1 MREGLLV
8 DPVPFGAACEAR
20 ERAWLNGLLS
30 EGWPGRAAMVEQ
42 LGLVEQAGALGYGT
56 R

>member
-1 MREGLLV
+1 LV
-8 DPVPFGAACEAR
+8 DLGPFGAAFEER
-20 ERAWLNGLLS
+20 EGAWRNGLLS
-30 EGWPGRAAMVEQ
+30 EEWPGHAALVEQ